1 MAAKSFV
8 VFGLGKFGYSVAT
21 SLNANG
27 CDVLAVDIDG
37 DRVADIANDVTYAV
51 KANVTDPEVFKSLG
65 LGNMDGAVVAVSD
78 HMEASVMATILAKEA
93 GIPYV
98 LAKANTK
105 IHATVLAK
113 VGADDIIF
121 PEKEMGSRVAR
132 NMVFGKFMD
141 TFELSST
148 YSMVE
153 MQVPSEWVGKS
164 LRELNVRNKYGVN
177 VIALKEGENIN
188 ANVDPDEPM
197 RANQVLLTVGNND
210 KLQKIKN

>member
-21 SLNANG
+21 SLYANG

-78 HMEASVMATILAKEA
+78 HMEASVMATI
-93 GIPYV
+93 
-98 LAKANTK
+98 
-105 IHATVLAK
+105 LAK

>member
-21 SLNANG
+21 SLCQNG

-37 DRVADIANDVTYAV
+37 EKVEDIAPEVTYAV
-51 KANVTDPEVFKSLG
+51 KGNVTDPEVYRSLG
-65 LGNMDGAVVAVSD
+65 LRNMDGAVVAIAEN
-78 HMEASVMATILAKEA
+78 MEASVMATILAKEA

-98 LAKANTK
+98 LAKAATPT
-105 IHATVLAK
+105 HATVLEK
-113 VGADDIIF
+113 VGADQIIF

-141 TFELSST
+141 TFELSSR

-153 MQVPSEWVGKS
+153 MQVPDSWVGKS
-164 LRELNVRNKYGVN
+164 LRQLDVRSRYGVN
-177 VIALKEGENIN
+177 VIASKEGEEVN
-188 ANVDPDEPM
+188 ANIDPDEPM
-197 RANQVLLTVGNND
+197 RSNQILLTVGNNED
-210 KLQKIKN
+210 LKKIR

>member
-1 MAAKSFV
+1 
-8 VFGLGKFGYSVAT
+8 
-21 SLNANG
+21 
-27 CDVLAVDIDG
+27 
-37 DRVADIANDVTYAV
+37 
-51 KANVTDPEVFKSLG
+51 
-65 LGNMDGAVVAVSD
+65 
-78 HMEASVMATILAKEA
+78 
-93 GIPYV
+93 
-98 LAKANTK
+98 
-105 IHATVLAK
+105 
-113 VGADDIIF
+113 
-121 PEKEMGSRVAR
+121 MGSRVAR

-197 RANQVLLTVGNND
+197 RANQVLLTVGNHD